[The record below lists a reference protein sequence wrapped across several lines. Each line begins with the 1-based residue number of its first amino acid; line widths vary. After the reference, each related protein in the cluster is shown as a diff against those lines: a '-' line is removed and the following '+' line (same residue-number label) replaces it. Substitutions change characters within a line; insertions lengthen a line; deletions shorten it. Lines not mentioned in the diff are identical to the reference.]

1 MEDTG
6 EGRRERGMGKNDV
19 NTVIMYECL
28 LKENFTFKRRE
39 IDASFMCRI
48 NKVSKQIME

>member
-6 EGRRERGMGKNDV
+6 EGRRESGMGRNDV

-28 LKENFTFKRRE
+28 QKENFTFKRRE
-39 IDASFMCRI
+39 IDASFMCHI
-48 NKVSKQIME
+48 NKVSKQIIE